1 MSAMGFFSFLHLR
14 VIARSVFQRRSNLLK
29 DCFASLRSARNDT
42 VILILICLF
51 SLHCFSF
58 SAAAQSSEKELFLVA
73 QKAFDD
79 GFYDVAIRYIED
91 YLEKYPQTQKRIEAN
106 LLLGQCYFFKTQYL
120 KAFNIFQDLLK
131 YPEFKDA
138 TLFWL
143 GETYLKGS
151 DYSQAEKYYRQLIEL
166 YPDSLYTPQ
175 ALYSLG
181 WTFYEQ
187 KKYDQAAAQFQQLI
201 KQFPAHTLSED
212 ALFKLGEC
220 SYNLKSYNDAI
231 QYFKKY
237 ILNYPKSIR
246 NDQVYFY
253 IGEAYYYSEEFSVS
267 LEYYG
272 KAAEIS
278 HDPKLRVM
286 VSVSRGWSALKLKD
300 YEQARKFFDEA
311 LTLAQLKGIL
321 FDDIYLGQASLFT
334 EMNDDGKAL
343 QAYEEIIK
351 KFPKSSRLAEAHLGK
366 ANMLYALKDY
376 DQAIAAYQT
385 VLDRFSNQEESKD
398 IVEKAHFGLAWTYL
412 KAGNIDLSIKSF
424 QDIMDQSQ
432 NKVVKVSAL
441 TQIADAYQD
450 AGKPEKA
457 LEVYDQ
463 ILRDYPD
470 SLYTDYVQYRQ
481 GVALLKMEKSE
492 DATLSFKSL
501 KANFPQSKYL
511 NEADYY
517 LGVAYFKKGDWA
529 ASRDQIEA
537 FMKDLPKTN
546 EFSAEADYI
555 LALSIF
561 NLGDFKKAMEL
572 FERII
577 TNYPNQSAMM
587 KDAQMGIAKCFYN
600 LGEGKEAFKRFKII
614 LYKYPKTETASD
626 ALLWLADHAL
636 EASDFTN
643 AILYYQQFLNDFPGS
658 EKTSLARLELG
669 QAYQAQGAYDQALN
683 QLKLVDDPNNKELY
697 AKAKLLI
704 ADIFSK
710 KLDPDNAVVT
720 YQNIA
725 ASCPDF
731 KRDAYVKIAAIY
743 KNNQKYDQALEAYQ
757 NALNAKIGLSEFQN
771 AQLQFDLA
779 DIYEIANK
787 LDEATQ
793 AYLKIP
799 YLYPKEISWSTK
811 AYLRLGRIFED
822 KGDFENAKT
831 VYQKIIDLGT
841 DEMKF
846 AQERLEWIKVNAQTQ
861 YKN

>member
-1 MSAMGFFSFLHLR
+1 MIFKFQKNWLRWYVIAILFCFFS
-14 VIARSVFQRRSNLLK
+14 
-29 DCFASLRSARNDT
+29 C
-42 VILILICLF
+42 F
-51 SLHCFSF
+51 SL
-58 SAAAQSSEKELFLVA
+58 AALAQTSEKELFLVA

-131 YPEFKDA
+131 YSEFKDA
-138 TLFWL
+138 TLFWM

-151 DYSQAEKYYRQLIEL
+151 DYTQAEKYYRQLIEL

-175 ALYSLG
+175 AFYSLG

-220 SYNLKSYNDAI
+220 FYNSKSYDDAI

-253 IGEAYYYSEEFSVS
+253 IGESYYYSEDFTSS

-272 KAAEIS
+272 KIAEIS
-278 HDPKLRVM
+278 RDPKLRVT
-286 VSVSRGWSALKLKD
+286 VNVSRGWSALKLKN
-300 YEQARKFFDEA
+300 YKQAQKFFDEA
-311 LTLAQLKGIL
+311 LTLAQSGIL
-321 FDDIYLGQASLFT
+321 SDDIYLGQASLFT
-334 EMNDDGKAL
+334 EMNDDAKAL
-343 QAYEEIIK
+343 EAYEQIIK

-366 ANMLYALKDY
+366 ANILYALKNY
-376 DQAIAAYQT
+376 DKAIAAYQT
-385 VLDRFSNQEESKD
+385 VIDKFSNQEESKD
-398 IVEKAHFGLAWTYL
+398 IIEKAHFGLAWTYL

-492 DATLSFKSL
+492 AATLSFKSL

-511 NEADYY
+511 NEAEYY

-529 ASRDQIEA
+529 ASRDQIET
-537 FMKDLPKTN
+537 FMKGLPKTN
-546 EFSAEADYI
+546 EFSVEADYI

-577 TNYPNQSAMM
+577 TNYPNQSAMI
-587 KDAQMGIAKCFYN
+587 KDSEMGIAKCFYS
-600 LGEGKEAFKRFKII
+600 LGEGKEAIKRFKII

-626 ALLWLADHAL
+626 AILWLADHAL
-636 EASDFTN
+636 EASDFEN
-643 AILYYQQFLNDFPGS
+643 AILYYQQFLNDFSGS
-658 EKTSLARLELG
+658 EKVSVAHLELG
-669 QAYQAQGAYDQALN
+669 QAYQAQGAYDKALN
-683 QLKLVDDPNNKELY
+683 QLKLIDDPSNKELY
-697 AKAKLLI
+697 AKAKLAI

-710 KLDPDNAVVT
+710 ELDPENAIVT
-720 YQNIA
+720 YQNIT

-743 KNNQKYDQALEAYQ
+743 KNNQKYDQAVEAYQ
-757 NALNAKIGLSEFQN
+757 NALNAQVGLSEFQN
-771 AQLQFDLA
+771 VQLQFDLA
-779 DIYEIANK
+779 DIYEMANK

-831 VYQKIIDLGT
+831 VYQKVINLGT

-846 AQERLEWIKVNAQTQ
+846 AQERLEWIKSNAQTQ
-861 YKN
+861 SSQ